1 VKSQP
6 KNRIGFGLHTFRLLL
21 LGSIVSAT
29 SLVACQPPDVA
40 PSKTTVIRIAGAT
53 AMQPVLYDLT
63 TAFTRQHPTILFEVA
78 GGGSTIGEERL
89 AAGQIDLAAS
99 TLLSPTVPNTGLQ
112 ERSSSSAIRTPIG
125 IDGLTLIVHPSNP
138 IENLTTEQLQALYR
152 GNILTWAEVGG
163 SLTEVLLTSRED
175 GSGSRQLFETRI
187 MGKDRVSLTA
197 VVMPS
202 NADTVAYVAKHPDA
216 IGYVSRAY
224 VTPLLDPTDQRNQS
238 PAGSAQNA
246 PDTPAVKVVAL
257 DGQLPTQPAL
267 QSQSYPLLQPIYL
280 VSPTRPTGWLQQF
293 IDFALSPAGQAIVG
307 RYHARVR

>member
-1 VKSQP
+1 M
-6 KNRIGFGLHTFRLLL
+6 L
-21 LGSIVSAT
+21 LGSILYAT
-29 SLVACQPPDVA
+29 LLAACQPPSVT
-40 PSKTTVIRIAGAT
+40 PGTPIVIRIAGAT

-63 TAFTRQHPTILFEVA
+63 AAFTRQHPTILFEVA

-99 TLLSPTVPNTGLQ
+99 TLLSPTVPSTGQ
-112 ERSSSSAIRTPIG
+112 QGRSVALAVRTPIG

-163 SLTEVLLTSRED
+163 APTEVLLTSRED
-175 GSGSRQLFETRI
+175 GSGNRQLFETRI

-197 VVMPS
+197 VVLPS
-202 NADTVAYVAKHPDA
+202 NADMVDYVAKHPDA
-216 IGYVSRAY
+216 IGYVSHAY
-224 VTPLLDPTDQRNQS
+224 VTSLLDQPQEDNPPPTES
-238 PAGSAQNA
+238 TQNA
-246 PDTPAVKVVAL
+246 SGTPAVKIVAL
-257 DGQLPTQPAL
+257 DGQLPTQSAL

-280 VSPTRPTGWLQQF
+280 VSRTNPTDWLQQF